1 MKTLKKQI
9 ALCTLGSL
17 FEWYEFTVFASL
29 TPIISILF
37 FPHSN
42 HFAAMMS
49 TFAVLASGYVM
60 RPLGALFFGH
70 LGDTLGRKYTLLI
83 TIFLMAGATTAIGLI
98 PTGYPFSTVALVIFR
113 LAQGFATSGE
123 YPGGLALLAEQNNHK
138 HKSFIASFGIFSSG
152 AGCFAGA
159 LGFAIIQHCVSNE
172 SMLQWGWR
180 LPFLLGAPLGLIG
193 YKLRKSI
200 LESPKFQEAKRAGL
214 ISHSPILQLLTQHYK
229 TLIAVVFISILTN
242 TLIAINF
249 FYLGNYS
256 LSIHKLTA
264 THVTYLY
271 LLITF
276 IYALAILF
284 FGWLADFFNKK
295 RMIMTAS
302 LLIIA
307 FSYPLF
313 EIIIGASITTQFFAQ
328 TILSLLVGMVLGPF
342 ASLLAESF
350 PTAVRYTGMSITL
363 NVAASFFGGPAP
375 MICGW
380 LTSITGLATAPA
392 FYVMGVALLALTASP
407 FIATSAAD
415 NNRVAPS
422 RERSLTITLGET

>member
-1 MKTLKKQI
+1 MNTLKKQI

-37 FPHSN
+37 FPHSS

-49 TFAVLASGYVM
+49 TFAVLASGYIM

-70 LGDTLGRKYTLLI
+70 LGDTLGRKTTLLI
-83 TIFLMAGATTAIGLI
+83 TIFLMATATTAIGLI
-98 PTGYPFSTVALVIFR
+98 PTGYQFSTIALVIFR

-123 YPGGLALLAEQNNHK
+123 YPGGLALLSEQDSHK

-159 LGFAIIQHCVSNE
+159 LGFAIIQYCVSNE
-172 SMLQWGWR
+172 NMLQWGWR

-193 YKLRKSI
+193 YKLRRSI

-214 ISHSPILQLLTQHYK
+214 ITPSPILQVLTRHYK
-229 TLIAVVFISILTN
+229 TLIAVLCISILTN
-242 TLIAINF
+242 TLISINF

-256 LSIHKLTA
+256 VSTHKLNTSHA
-264 THVTYLY
+264 TYLY

-276 IYALAILF
+276 TYAVAILF
-284 FGWLADFFNKK
+284 FGWLADYFNK
-295 RMIMTAS
+295 RHMIMTACV
-302 LLIIA
+302 LITGLI
-307 FSYPLF
+307 YPLF
-313 EIIIGASITTQFFAQ
+313 EVIIGTSISAQFFAQ
-328 TILSLLVGMVLGPF
+328 AILSLLVGMVLGPF

-350 PTAVRYTGMSITL
+350 PTAVRFTGMSITL

-380 LTSITGLATAPA
+380 LTKATASATAPA
-392 FYVMGVALLALTASP
+392 FYVMCSAIVALIASMFIMASTAPLKQYKHTLTEAEAS
-407 FIATSAAD
+407 
-415 NNRVAPS
+415 
-422 RERSLTITLGET
+422 